1 MKLFRTQIGDDTNDI
16 ISSGANHYPED
27 DRNRFEPFYF
37 HINEL
42 ILLVST
48 KKSFHIRT
56 AIEFRSGFYFF
67 RVHIHQRSGQFF

>member
-16 ISSGANHYPED
+16 ISSKNHYPED
-27 DRNRFEPFYF
+27 DRNRFEHFYF

-48 KKSFHIRT
+48 KKSFRNIRT
-56 AIEFRSGFYFF
+56 AIELVVEISIIPTG
-67 RVHIHQRSGQFF
+67 

>member
-37 HINEL
+37 HIKEL

-48 KKSFHIRT
+48 KKTFRNIRT
-56 AIEFRSGFYFF
+56 AMELVVEVYIISTG
-67 RVHIHQRSGQFF
+67 